1 MIDPAILEYYANL
14 LIVQYNTKA
23 KARGHTELFVNQAT
37 CDGLAQ
43 EENPSFTL
51 LTAIGAQID
60 ILGRIVGVPRNVQ
73 GLVISRDFF
82 NFTNYASAGS
92 NGFASYADAVYP
104 SDILWLRY
112 VDVTSASYTI
122 LDSEMKVLIVLKIA
136 LNTRNS
142 TTKDITEI
150 LWDFF
155 GDNVEFID
163 NKDMTLTYN
172 ISTDIQQVMQIAV
185 FLGFLPKPMGVGS
198 TVNYV

>member
-1 MIDPAILEYYANL
+1 MIDPEILEYYANL
-14 LIVQYNTKA
+14 LIVQYNAKA
-23 KARGHTELFVNQAT
+23 KARGHTQLFVNQAA

-51 LTAIGAQID
+51 ATAIGAQLD

-73 GLVISRDFF
+73 GLVISRDFY
-82 NFTNYASAGS
+82 NFTTYASPAS
-92 NGFASYADAVYP
+92 NGFASYVDVVYP
-104 SDILWLRY
+104 SDILWLSY
-112 VDVTSASYTI
+112 VDVTSASYAIT
-122 LDSEMKVLIVLKIA
+122 DAEMKVLIALKIA

-155 GDNVEFID
+155 GADVEIID
-163 NKDMTLTYN
+163 NQDMTITYN
-172 ISTDIQQVMQIAV
+172 ISTDIQQVMEIAV
-185 FLGFLPKPMGVGS
+185 FLGYLPKPMGVGS